1 MSTIARSTVG
11 AMTLVVSLHAD
22 ALAVTATQDA
32 RRGLVRD
39 DAEENLMG
47 VIGIELRVGYA
58 ARAVD
63 GRRAGCRAREDAVKD
78 DVVVVAGD
86 IGAFGRPCAGV

>member
-1 MSTIARSTVG
+1 M
-11 AMTLVVSLHAD
+11 SLHAD
-22 ALAVTATQDA
+22 ALAVTATRDA

-47 VIGIELRVGYA
+47 VIGIALRVGYA

-63 GRRAGCRAREDAVKD
+63 GRRAGGRAREDAVKD

>member
-1 MSTIARSTVG
+1 M
-11 AMTLVVSLHAD
+11 SLHAD
-22 ALAVTATQDA
+22 ALAVTATRDA
-32 RRGLVRD
+32 RRGVVRD

-47 VIGIELRVGYA
+47 VVGVALRVECA

-63 GRRAGCRAREDAVKD
+63 GRRARWRTREDAVKD

>member
-1 MSTIARSTVG
+1 M
-11 AMTLVVSLHAD
+11 SLHAD
-22 ALAVTATQDA
+22 ALAVTATRDA
-32 RRGLVRD
+32 RRGVVRD

-47 VIGIELRVGYA
+47 VVGVAMRVGYA

-63 GRRAGCRAREDAVKD
+63 GRRAVVGAREDAVKD

-86 IGAFGRPCAGV
+86 IGAFGRPCACV